1 MDLLDR
7 LHDRLRAAVRK
18 ETGPA
23 ADRTLTIAE
32 IYQQLIPYRAL
43 RGEMGI
49 HELAQYE
56 HALLRMLAGEGDY
69 LRLEMPEVQEE
80 FRRELAAPSPIL
92 GIYRDYAAVG
102 VVLRPRP
109 APPAA
114 APAAAPAPAP
124 ATPAAA
130 PPARCRQCAVAL
142 PAVPDLRFC
151 PACGAEQEPA
161 PCGACGA
168 PMRAGWKFCVRCGT
182 PRATGARGR

>member
-7 LHDRLRAAVRK
+7 LHDRLQAAVRK
-18 ETGPA
+18 ETDPA

-49 HELAQYE
+49 HELGQYE
-56 HALLRMLAGEGDY
+56 HALLRMLAGERDY
-69 LRLEMPEVQEE
+69 LRLELPAIQEE

-102 VVLRPRP
+102 VVLRPLP
-109 APPAA
+109 APPA
-114 APAAAPAPAP
+114 PAAASPPPPAPAKP
-124 ATPAAA
+124 PAAQ
-130 PPARCRQCAVAL
+130 PARCRQCAVAL
-142 PAVPDLRFC
+142 PVVADLRFC
-151 PACGAEQEPA
+151 PACGTEQEPA
-161 PCGACGA
+161 PCAACGT

-182 PRATGARGR
+182 PRATGAPGR